1 METISWKKS
10 SGEAGNRGLR
20 GEDYTVSFLHQKKGG
35 GRVKQGYRQVK
46 PRFWGWL
53 FTLFFVAA
61 LAVYCAQQRY
71 MSRQQALLDELN
83 AQKATLTAENEE
95 LQRKI
100 DFTYTDEYIE
110 REARSKLGLIREDEI
125 LFESND

>member
-1 METISWKKS
+1 M
-10 SGEAGNRGLR
+10 R
-20 GEDYTVSFLHQKKGG
+20 
-35 GRVKQGYRQVK
+35 QGYRRVR

-53 FTLFFVAA
+53 FVAFFVAV

-71 MSRQQALLDELN
+71 MNRQQALIDELS
-83 AQKATLTAENEE
+83 AQKALLTAENEE

-125 LFESND
+125 LFESKD

>member
-1 METISWKKS
+1 M
-10 SGEAGNRGLR
+10 R
-20 GEDYTVSFLHQKKGG
+20 H
-35 GRVKQGYRQVK
+35 GYRRVR

-53 FTLFFVAA
+53 FAAFFVAV

-71 MSRQQALLDELN
+71 MNRQQALIDELS
-83 AQKATLTAENEE
+83 AQKALLTAENEE

>member
-1 METISWKKS
+1 M
-10 SGEAGNRGLR
+10 
-20 GEDYTVSFLHQKKGG
+20 
-35 GRVKQGYRQVK
+35 KQGYRRVR

-53 FTLFFVAA
+53 FVLFFAA
-61 LAVYCAQQRY
+61 VITVYCAQQRY
-71 MSRQQALLDELN
+71 MNRQQALIDELN
-83 AQKATLTAENEE
+83 AQKAILIAENEE

>member
-1 METISWKKS
+1 M
-10 SGEAGNRGLR
+10 R
-20 GEDYTVSFLHQKKGG
+20 
-35 GRVKQGYRQVK
+35 QGYRRVR

-53 FTLFFVAA
+53 FAAFFVAA
-61 LAVYCAQQRY
+61 VAVYCAQQRY
-71 MSRQQALLDELN
+71 LSRQQALIDELS
-83 AQKATLTAENEE
+83 AQKALLTAENEE

>member
-1 METISWKKS
+1 M
-10 SGEAGNRGLR
+10 R
-20 GEDYTVSFLHQKKGG
+20 
-35 GRVKQGYRQVK
+35 QGYRRVR

-53 FTLFFVAA
+53 FAALFVAV

-71 MSRQQALLDELN
+71 MNRQQALIDELS
-83 AQKATLTAENEE
+83 AQKALLTAENEE

>member
-1 METISWKKS
+1 M
-10 SGEAGNRGLR
+10 
-20 GEDYTVSFLHQKKGG
+20 
-35 GRVKQGYRQVK
+35 KQGYRQVK

>member
-1 METISWKKS
+1 M
-10 SGEAGNRGLR
+10 R
-20 GEDYTVSFLHQKKGG
+20 
-35 GRVKQGYRQVK
+35 QGYRRVR

-53 FTLFFVAA
+53 FAAFFAA
-61 LAVYCAQQRY
+61 AVAVYCAQQRY
-71 MSRQQALLDELN
+71 LSRQQALIDELS
-83 AQKATLTAENEE
+83 AQKALLTAENEE